1 MAFRPCSG
9 RRSPARHLPTRRL
22 GVVMGVFAMFRRK
35 KKGAAEDAA
44 VATEAAAVT
53 EATEATEATETDVT
67 TDIAEDG
74 GVTRVVV
81 AGLTAPVE
89 SETAEP
95 APTESALRESAPE
108 ESVSDRFA
116 SDGSAADESAS
127 RASSGEGAS
136 EAESEEAVAEVVE
149 IPRQQSVGTA
159 ADTDSETGETARR

>member
-53 EATEATEATETDVT
+53 EATETDVT
-67 TDIAEDG
+67 TDITEDG

-81 AGLTAPVE
+81 AGLTAAVE

-108 ESVSDRFA
+108 GSVSDRSA

-149 IPRQQSVGTA
+149 IPRQQSVDTA

>member
-1 MAFRPCSG
+1 M
-9 RRSPARHLPTRRL
+9 
-22 GVVMGVFAMFRRK
+22 
-35 KKGAAEDAA
+35 
-44 VATEAAAVT
+44 
-53 EATEATEATETDVT
+53 TEATEATETDVT

-81 AGLTAPVE
+81 AGLTAGVE
-89 SETAEP
+89 SETAKP
-95 APTESALRESAPE
+95 ALRESAPE
-108 ESVSDRFA
+108 ESVSDRSA

-149 IPRQQSVGTA
+149 IPRQQSVDTA

>member
-1 MAFRPCSG
+1 
-9 RRSPARHLPTRRL
+9 
-22 GVVMGVFAMFRRK
+22 MGVFAMFRRK

-53 EATEATEATETDVT
+53 EATETDVT
-67 TDIAEDG
+67 TDITEDG

-81 AGLTAPVE
+81 AGLTAPVG

-95 APTESALRESAPE
+95 ALRESAPTESALRESAPE
-108 ESVSDRFA
+108 ESVSDRSA

-136 EAESEEAVAEVVE
+136 EAESEEAIAEVVE
-149 IPRQQSVGTA
+149 IPRQQSVDTA

>member
-53 EATEATEATETDVT
+53 EATEATETDVT

-74 GVTRVVV
+74 GVTRVAV
-81 AGLTAPVE
+81 AGLTAPAE

-108 ESVSDRFA
+108 ESVSDRSA

-149 IPRQQSVGTA
+149 IPRQQSVDTA

>member
-53 EATEATEATETDVT
+53 EATEATETDVT

-108 ESVSDRFA
+108 ESVSDRSA

-149 IPRQQSVGTA
+149 IPRQQSVDTA

>member
-44 VATEAAAVT
+44 VATEAASV
-53 EATEATEATETDVT
+53 TEATEATETDVT

-108 ESVSDRFA
+108 EPVSDRSA

-149 IPRQQSVGTA
+149 IPRQQSVDTA

>member
-1 MAFRPCSG
+1 
-9 RRSPARHLPTRRL
+9 
-22 GVVMGVFAMFRRK
+22 MGVFAMFRRK

-44 VATEAAAVT
+44 VATEAAAVS
-53 EATEATEATETDVT
+53 EATETDVT
-67 TDIAEDG
+67 TDIEEDG
-74 GVTRVVV
+74 GMTRVVV

-95 APTESALRESAPE
+95 ALRESAPE
-108 ESVSDRFA
+108 ESVSDRSA

-149 IPRQQSVGTA
+149 IPRQQSVDTA